1 MKTEMLL
8 EQRCAMIAV
17 RRRQLDADL
26 FQTALRQQQQLLVQ
40 KGDRVPLWQ
49 ILRQMGAISQDQAQS
64 MFPGMIAAAPKTLAG
79 GPAERPEGPAKG
91 DPKASSETGNS
102 EMPPLVLTVT
112 SDRLTALLKVN
123 RSRTPSSVADVRA
136 LLADRGV
143 DTGILPDDD
152 ISAYLA
158 DSNDQRPPLKIAQGR
173 FAVPPEPDRVEYFF
187 DINPF
192 RIGTLTEKGTMD
204 WKDRGE
210 IPQVSEGE
218 LLARI
223 FPGQPGKAGRDV
235 FGKPIEPSKQ
245 RRARL
250 RTARGARVGH
260 DGLQFFATTKGQ
272 PKLSVDGKLGV
283 FPSLQI
289 DTDVGLET
297 GHVEFDGHVVV
308 RGAIQKGYHIVCAG
322 LEAREILSQQ
332 VDVQGDVICS
342 GGIIGAKITAAGRIQ
357 ANHINRSHISAAG
370 DVVVRKEILD
380 STVVTGGRCIIDGG
394 KLLSSEVWAKQGI
407 KSDDIGSPGSRPN
420 ILHVGID
427 RRMREKIS
435 AYEAEIAQKEAALQ
449 ANRRLAETLH
459 EQADQVNTELGQ
471 VAQVQD
477 KRMVAQRTL
486 LERIEARKRPPNAKE
501 EKLLESLVAQLAELE
516 QTVAGLMEKDEQYS
530 KKVKEYETQI
540 EIDAS
545 GVAELKTQIENLLET
560 ASRDKG
566 VASVAVTGT
575 LHARTEI
582 NGPRT
587 ALLVSEN
594 YTRAC
599 VKEKKIKDPDNRK
612 PWQMVIE
619 AS

>member
-26 FQTALRQQQQLLVQ
+26 FQTALRQQQQLLIQ

-49 ILRQMGAISQDQAQS
+49 ILRQMGAISQGQAQS

-79 GPAERPEGPAKG
+79 GPAERPEEPVKG
-91 DPKASSETGNS
+91 DPEASSETGNS

-545 GVAELKTQIENLLET
+545 AVAELKTQIENLLET

>member
-1 MKTEMLL
+1 M
-8 EQRCAMIAV
+8 
-17 RRRQLDADL
+17 
-26 FQTALRQQQQLLVQ
+26 
-40 KGDRVPLWQ
+40 
-49 ILRQMGAISQDQAQS
+49 
-64 MFPGMIAAAPKTLAG
+64 
-79 GPAERPEGPAKG
+79 
-91 DPKASSETGNS
+91 
-102 EMPPLVLTVT
+102 
-112 SDRLTALLKVN
+112 
-123 RSRTPSSVADVRA
+123 
-136 LLADRGV
+136 
-143 DTGILPDDD
+143 
-152 ISAYLA
+152 
-158 DSNDQRPPLKIAQGR
+158 
-173 FAVPPEPDRVEYFF
+173 PPEPDRVEYFF

>member
-1 MKTEMLL
+1 
-8 EQRCAMIAV
+8 
-17 RRRQLDADL
+17 
-26 FQTALRQQQQLLVQ
+26 
-40 KGDRVPLWQ
+40 
-49 ILRQMGAISQDQAQS
+49 
-64 MFPGMIAAAPKTLAG
+64 MIAAAPKTLAG

-112 SDRLTALLKVN
+112 SDRLTVLLKVN

-136 LLADRGV
+136 LLADHGV

>member
-112 SDRLTALLKVN
+112 SDRLTVLLKVN

-136 LLADRGV
+136 LLADHGV